1 MFMLLM
7 VEVVDR
13 GDGTFFVVVDKW
25 YNVVYLVDVIVLMV
39 VVVII

>member
-13 GDGTFFVVVDKW
+13 GDGMFFVVVDKR
-25 YNVVYLVDVIVLMV
+25 YNAVYLVDVIVLMV
-39 VVVII
+39 VAVII